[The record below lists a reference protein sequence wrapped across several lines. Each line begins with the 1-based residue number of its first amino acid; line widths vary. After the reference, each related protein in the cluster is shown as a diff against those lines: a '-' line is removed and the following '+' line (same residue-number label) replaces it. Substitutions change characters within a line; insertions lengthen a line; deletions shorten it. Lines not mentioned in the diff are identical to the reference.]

1 MGTDVFPPLERASCM
16 AMTFEEASRYAAALR
31 AQESAQWVAISW
43 DDPVRASDVR
53 ARGWIV
59 HVLNQSEVG
68 RPVAQ
73 DRRILRGGAM
83 STAEEA

>member
-1 MGTDVFPPLERASCM
+1 M

-31 AQESAQWVAISW
+31 AQESALWVAISW

-59 HVLNQSEVG
+59 QVLDVLDHSEVG
-68 RPVAQ
+68 LPVAQ
-73 DRRILRGGAM
+73 DSRLRGVAR
-83 STAEEA
+83 